1 MRAKPVTAIIA
12 GLSLFACAPAC
23 ARAGQPSALSPEG
36 EVLSALHLFLTR
48 GDTSVC
54 LNPVMAHPSVHDGD
68 WADTRE
74 ELRDN
79 GVKHPGARQVR
90 QFLIEEAVGY
100 HWQGWGGVSDTN
112 DLPPALAREI
122 AAAHA
127 DMARRVPKQRARMR
141 LRPEEMP
148 ADIRL
153 EEGCYADLHA
163 PAIRGDWA
171 FVGMDMFSTGFL
183 YALHRIEG
191 RWQVMARRITWL
203 H

>member
-1 MRAKPVTAIIA
+1 MHGKAVTAIIA
-12 GLSLFACAPAC
+12 GLALFACAPAD
-23 ARAGQPSALSPEG
+23 ARAEPPSAPSPEG

-54 LNPVMAHPSVHDGD
+54 LNPVMAHPSVFDDD

-74 ELRDN
+74 ELREN
-79 GVKHPGARQVR
+79 GVKHPSARQVK
-90 QFLIEEAVGY
+90 QFLIEEAYRY
-100 HWQGWGGVSDTN
+100 HWDGWGGARDTE
-112 DLPPALAREI
+112 DVPPALAREI

-127 DMARRVPKQRARMR
+127 DMARRTPKQRAGMR
-141 LRPEEMP
+141 LRQEEMP

-163 PAIRGDWA
+163 PAVRGDWA

-183 YALHRIEG
+183 YALHRIDG
-191 RWQVMARRITWL
+191 RWQVVARRITWL
-203 H
+203 N